1 MRYRVCGVFA
11 GVFAAAA
18 WGQCEPGWSEVF
30 TPAFFTGGNQ
40 ATATVFD
47 DGSGPK
53 LVIAGVRR
61 AGDPDP
67 GLQVW
72 DGQSWSALDLPPD
85 ANGSNGIVRAFNDH
99 APAQLVFADLGA
111 TDNLLD
117 IYIYEE
123 GQWRAT
129 GFPDSNEFISWPT
142 AIIPAEDPSGDGLYM
157 SGLFRNSSQDYSL
170 VYKWDGMNW
179 TSIAYDSGGSS
190 ASVTTLAWYDD
201 GSGTRLFAGLRDEI
215 DDQQVLGVAKWT
227 GESWVEVGGG
237 CPAYWPTIAVHDDG
251 NGPALWA
258 LDSGG
263 LLLAKWDGASWAS
276 YPLDGAAEGI
286 AWRLTSVE
294 LAGQQELVW
303 IEGLGDST
311 RLWRWDGAQGQM
323 IAETTVGRVWD
334 IATSEDPDL
343 GAGIFAVGDF
353 LRAGELPVSS
363 AARWGGSAWHALGNT
378 DVGNGVDFASDML
391 ALGDDTGALAG
402 RVYVA
407 AGVAAGQE
415 THGVAAWDGEQWHP
429 IGPAEMSST
438 TVYALGLG
446 DLGDGPRLFAAGGI
460 VPQAGETKAI
470 IAWDGQDWSVA
481 GQGIEDGA
489 VEALA
494 FGTIAGG
501 EPTLYAAGWFTQVD
515 GQDNYGVVGLTASGW
530 TGLAGGLPDAF
541 DHSEVKAIAFH
552 DDGSGAALYADT
564 PSRPANTDFTNCVV
578 RWDGQ
583 SWTRVGASLSNG
595 SSNVRVYALLSAD
608 LGAGAL
614 LYAAGDFD
622 GPNDSLQNIAA
633 WDGAAWQ
640 PLGAGLPAAV
650 NALARLDTPDGPRL
664 AAACTAP
671 AGGVEPEMVWL
682 WDGVAWS
689 PFGAEASGSVG
700 AITQASF
707 DRDAVY
713 LGGGF
718 NEVAGIP
725 SQGIA
730 RYGCPPC
737 PADFNDDGTLDTRD
751 FIAFLAAWAA
761 GDGSADF
768 NGDGAINTQDFI
780 AYLNAWAAGC

>member
-1 MRYRVCGVFA
+1 MMRYRVCGVFA

-18 WGQCEPGWSEVF
+18 WGQCEPGWSEAF
-30 TPAFFTGGNQ
+30 TPAFFRGGDQ
-40 ATATVFD
+40 ATATVFN

-53 LVIAGVRR
+53 LIVSGLSRADGLPGFDVWDGSAWTTLALPDGAGGSDQMVRAFNDHVPPRLVFVDADGGGIPDVYFYENGAWLDTGFAEGRRITSWVLGLAPGVDPAGEELYAWGLFYQGSGKYSLILRWDGQGWAPIDSDSGGSSATSLAWFDDGAGPKLYAGVRTQIDGVP
-61 AGDPDP
+61 AQ
-67 GLQVW
+67 GLAKW
-72 DGQSWSALDLPPD
+72 DGQSWSEVP
-85 ANGSNGIVRAFNDH
+85 GC
-99 APAQLVFADLGA
+99 PA
-111 TDNLLD
+111 T
-117 IYIYEE
+117 
-123 GQWRAT
+123 
-129 GFPDSNEFISWPT
+129 WPT
-142 AIIPAEDPSGDGLYM
+142 IT
-157 SGLFRNSSQDYSL
+157 
-170 VYKWDGMNW
+170 VH
-179 TSIAYDSGGSS
+179 
-190 ASVTTLAWYDD
+190 DD
-201 GSGTRLFAGLRDEI
+201 GSG
-215 DDQQVLGVAKWT
+215 
-227 GESWVEVGGG
+227 
-237 CPAYWPTIAVHDDG
+237 PAI
-251 NGPALWA
+251 WA
-258 LDSGG
+258 MDSNWMQ
-263 LLLAKWDGASWAS
+263 LAKWDGQTWTT
-276 YPLDGAAEGI
+276 YPLESRPVAFS
-286 AWRLTSVE
+286 WRLQSVM
-294 LAGQQELVW
+294 LNGTQELVW
-303 IEGLGDST
+303 LD
-311 RLWRWDGAQGQM
+311 RLSDGAAVWRWDGAGGAQIGAFSAGWANDLAGDDSGLLGGGL
-323 IAETTVGRVWD
+323 IAAGRFQRVEETPAACVAAFDG
-334 IATSEDPDL
+334 SEWTPL
-343 GAGIFAVGDF
+343 GT
-353 LRAGELPVSS
+353 E
-363 AARWGGSAWHALGNT
+363 
-378 DVGNGVDFASDML
+378 DVGNGVDFASAVL

-407 AGVAAGQE
+407 ADVAAGQE
-415 THGVAAWDGEQWHP
+415 THGVAAWDGGQWHA
-429 IGPAEMSST
+429 IGPAEMST
-438 TVYALGLG
+438 TAVYALGFG
-446 DLGDGPRLFAAGGI
+446 DLGNGPRLFAAGGI
-460 VPQAGETKAI
+460 VPQSGETKAI

-481 GQGIEDGA
+481 GQGIEDGS

-530 TGLAGGLPDAF
+530 TGLAGGLPDEF
-541 DHSEVKAIAFH
+541 DHSEVKAIAVH

-583 SWTRVGASLSNG
+583 SWTRVGNSLSNG

-633 WDGAAWQ
+633 WDGSVWQ

-671 AGGVEPEMVWL
+671 AGGDEPEMVWL
-682 WDGVAWS
+682 WDGAAWT

-718 NEVAGIP
+718 NEVAGVP

-737 PADFNDDGTLDTRD
+737 PADFNHDGALDTRD
-751 FIAFLAAWAA
+751 FIAYLAAWAG